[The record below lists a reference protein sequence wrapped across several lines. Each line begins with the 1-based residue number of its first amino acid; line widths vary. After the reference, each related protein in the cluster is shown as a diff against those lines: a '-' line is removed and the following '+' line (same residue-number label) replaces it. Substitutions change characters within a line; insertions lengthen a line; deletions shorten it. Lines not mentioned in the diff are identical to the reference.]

1 MATAQKRILVVN
13 DEREMLD
20 QIRRWLTLAGYV
32 VECTNTAENGIR
44 IFGETHFD
52 LVLLDYN
59 LKQERNGAR
68 TAKAFIPRFKQLN
81 PTIPIIIISATESR
95 LDKDELEVAGVMI
108 LHQAIWKELA
118 NEIAKIIPT

>member
-1 MATAQKRILVVN
+1 MATTQKRILVVN

-20 QIRRWLTLAGYV
+20 QIHRWLTLAGYV
-32 VECTNTAENGIR
+32 VKCTNTAEDGIR
-44 IFGETHFD
+44 IFRETHFD

-68 TAKAFIPRFKQLN
+68 TAKTFIPRFKQLN

-95 LDKDELEVAGVMI
+95 LDKDELGVAGVMI